1 MSIFGRRKDSPS
13 QNPPPPRE
21 NPKVSGTDIVRQ
33 NREIFNAPPSLMEK
47 YALTRNGRKKVDGT
61 LGSIG

>member
-1 MSIFGRRKDSPS
+1 MSTFGKNNNSPS
-13 QNPPPPRE
+13 QTPPSAHE
-21 NPKVSGTDIVRQ
+21 NPKIGGTDIVRQ